1 MLKKPIILP
10 EGYPFIIVAL
20 LLGGI
25 GLWMKWYYAAVVP
38 FVLAVYFTYFFRCPP
53 RNDKITPG
61 DDVLVSPAD
70 GTVVD
75 VCHDAKEDMFL
86 GQTCHKITIF
96 LSIFDVHCNRSPME
110 GKITYQSYTQ
120 GKFLPAYEEG
130 VGFENERGAIGI
142 TGKNRSIL
150 VILIAGILARRVVS
164 WKNLGDSLKK
174 GELYGMIKF
183 GSCTELYTSRAMVM
197 ERVSPAACFCIR
209 VPRSSLEA
217 ISVPSTLTMRSPA
230 CRPAFSAGPPLTTST
245 T

>member
-20 LLGGI
+20 LLGVI

-86 GQTCHKITIF
+86 GQTFPFHLRRT
-96 LSIFDVHCNRSPME
+96 LQPQPDGRE
-110 GKITYQSYTQ
+110 DY
-120 GKFLPAYEEG
+120 LP
-130 VGFENERGAIGI
+130 V
-142 TGKNRSIL
+142 
-150 VILIAGILARRVVS
+150 
-164 WKNLGDSLKK
+164 
-174 GELYGMIKF
+174 
-183 GSCTELYTSRAMVM
+183 LYTGQ
-197 ERVSPAACFCIR
+197 I
-209 VPRSSLEA
+209 
-217 ISVPSTLTMRSPA
+217 PA
-230 CRPAFSAGPPLTTST
+230 CV
-245 T
+245 

>member
-20 LLGGI
+20 LLGVI

-96 LSIFDVHCNRSPME
+96 LSIFDVHCNRSPMA

-183 GSCTELYTSRAMVM
+183 GSCTELYIPGDCEICVKKGDKVRGG
-197 ERVSPAACFCIR
+197 
-209 VPRSSLEA
+209 
-217 ISVPSTLTMRSPA
+217 LTVVGR
-230 CRPAFSAGPPLTTST
+230 LK
-245 T
+245 

>member
-20 LLGGI
+20 LLGVI

-86 GQTCHKITIF
+86 GQT
-96 LSIFDVHCNRSPME
+96 
-110 GKITYQSYTQ
+110 
-120 GKFLPAYEEG
+120 
-130 VGFENERGAIGI
+130 
-142 TGKNRSIL
+142 
-150 VILIAGILARRVVS
+150 
-164 WKNLGDSLKK
+164 W
-174 GELYGMIKF
+174 
-183 GSCTELYTSRAMVM
+183 
-197 ERVSPAACFCIR
+197 
-209 VPRSSLEA
+209 
-217 ISVPSTLTMRSPA
+217 
-230 CRPAFSAGPPLTTST
+230 
-245 T
+245 

>member
-20 LLGGI
+20 LLGVI

-96 LSIFDVHCNRSPME
+96 LSIFDVHCN
-110 GKITYQSYTQ
+110 Q
-120 GKFLPAYEEG
+120 
-130 VGFENERGAIGI
+130 IG
-142 TGKNRSIL
+142 
-150 VILIAGILARRVVS
+150 
-164 WKNLGDSLKK
+164 
-174 GELYGMIKF
+174 
-183 GSCTELYTSRAMVM
+183 RAHV
-197 ERVSPAACFCIR
+197 
-209 VPRSSLEA
+209 
-217 ISVPSTLTMRSPA
+217 
-230 CRPAFSAGPPLTTST
+230 
-245 T
+245 

>member
-20 LLGGI
+20 LLGVI

-110 GKITYQSYTQ
+110 GKITYQ
-120 GKFLPAYEEG
+120 P
-130 VGFENERGAIGI
+130 I
-142 TGKNRSIL
+142 
-150 VILIAGILARRVVS
+150 RRANS
-164 WKNLGDSLKK
+164 CLRMRKGWALKMNAAPS
-174 GELYGMIKF
+174 G
-183 GSCTELYTSRAMVM
+183 SRA
-197 ERVSPAACFCIR
+197 RTDPSW
-209 VPRSSLEA
+209 SSSSRGYWHDASFPGKIWETA
-217 ISVPSTLTMRSPA
+217 
-230 CRPAFSAGPPLTTST
+230 
-245 T
+245 

>member
-20 LLGGI
+20 LLGVV

-110 GKITYQSYTQ
+110 GKITYQSYS
-120 GKFLPAYEEG
+120 GKTRRFLEKSGRQPEK
-130 VGFENERGAIGI
+130 RRTLRHDQIRLLHGALHPG
-142 TGKNRSIL
+142 RL
-150 VILIAGILARRVVS
+150 
-164 WKNLGDSLKK
+164 
-174 GELYGMIKF
+174 
-183 GSCTELYTSRAMVM
+183 
-197 ERVSPAACFCIR
+197 
-209 VPRSSLEA
+209 
-217 ISVPSTLTMRSPA
+217 
-230 CRPAFSAGPPLTTST
+230 
-245 T
+245 